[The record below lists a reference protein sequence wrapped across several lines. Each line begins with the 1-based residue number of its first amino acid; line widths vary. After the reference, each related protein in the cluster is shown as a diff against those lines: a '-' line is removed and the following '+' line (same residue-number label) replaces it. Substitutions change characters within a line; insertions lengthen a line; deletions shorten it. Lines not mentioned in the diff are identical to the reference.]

1 MVWLA
6 LARQL
11 QGLSAKAPDGFRLAG
26 IWVLLAP
33 LKKTL

>member
-1 MVWLA
+1 MAGAAVA
-6 LARQL
+6 TAA
-11 QGLSAKAPDGFRLAG
+11 LSAKAPDRFRLAG